1 MRNLDHSVPCEALGN
16 LWGFLDMIKKK
27 QSTHIHVKKGNPS
40 HPPFFTT
47 VLPLTLLNSHFNTF
61 IYFLAM
67 QLKHLAADIY
77 VPRTKEKIILTS
89 IKSIKIYLR

>member
-1 MRNLDHSVPCEALGN
+1 MKNLDHSVPCEALGS

-27 QSTHIHVKKGNPS
+27 TIYS
-40 HPPFFTT
+40 HPCKERQPKPPPFLTT
-47 VLPLTLLNSHFNTF
+47 VLSLTLLNNHFNTF

-67 QLKHLAADIY
+67 QHKHLAADIY
-77 VPRTKEKIILTS
+77 VPRAKEKIILTS